1 MLVIVTSSL
10 EQNEKG
16 KRKKENEPETAL
28 LYLLLSCL
36 QHRLER
42 RKTLVPNL
50 WQNSSAVWA
59 KKSLEIGN

>member
-1 MLVIVTSSL
+1 MKKGKCNLPGK
-10 EQNEKG
+10 NE

-42 RKTLVPNL
+42 RKTLVSNL

-59 KKSLEIGN
+59 KRSLEIGN